1 MSEKFQIES
10 PFEPAGDQPQAID
23 ELCRGIEE
31 GQRNQ
36 VLLGVTGSGKT
47 FTMAKIIERCQ
58 RPALIMAPNKTL
70 AAQLYSEMKEFF
82 PHNQVE
88 YFVSYYDYYQP
99 EAYVPKTDTYI
110 EKDSA
115 INEQID
121 RMRNSATR
129 SILENRDV
137 IIVASVSCIYGL
149 GDVASYS
156 AMTLELKTGDEVEPQ
171 AVYQRLSELQ
181 YERNQLNFVRSTFRV
196 QGDTLDIFPA
206 HLEDRAWRISFFG
219 DEIESIYEF
228 DSLTGKK
235 TANLTQVVVYPAS
248 HYVTPRPAL
257 SQAISRIKQE
267 LQPQLAYFRENN
279 KLLEAQRLEQR
290 TRFDL
295 EMLETTGHCK
305 GIENYSR
312 YLTGRAPGEPPP
324 TLFEYLP
331 PDALLFIDESHISV
345 PQIGGMYRGDRNRK
359 STLAEYGWRLP
370 SCLDNRPLKLEEWDR
385 MRPQTI
391 FVSATPGNWEMEQ
404 SKGVFVE
411 QIIRPTG
418 LPDPVCVIRPVENQI
433 DDLMEECRKTIFKG
447 ERVLVTTLTKKMAED
462 LTEYLNENGIKVRY
476 MHSDIDTLER
486 IEIIRDLRLG
496 VFDVLV
502 GINLLREGLDI
513 PECSLV
519 AILDA
524 DKEGFLRSTRS
535 LIQTI
540 GRAARNVNSKVILYA
555 DKMTG
560 SIEEAIGETE
570 RRRNKQLQ
578 FNIEHGITPQT
589 VRKSISSTLSEMT
602 AADYIDDKAGAAGD
616 ARDIEKQIK
625 ELTKLMKEAAQ
636 NLEFEQAVV
645 YRDKIK
651 ALELLAMRTYDNS
664 IFVNGG

>member
-1 MSEKFQIES
+1 
-10 PFEPAGDQPQAID
+10 
-23 ELCRGIEE
+23 
-31 GQRNQ
+31 
-36 VLLGVTGSGKT
+36 
-47 FTMAKIIERCQ
+47 
-58 RPALIMAPNKTL
+58 
-70 AAQLYSEMKEFF
+70 
-82 PHNQVE
+82 
-88 YFVSYYDYYQP
+88 
-99 EAYVPKTDTYI
+99 
-110 EKDSA
+110 
-115 INEQID
+115 
-121 RMRNSATR
+121 MRNSATR

-235 TANLTQVVVYPAS
+235 TADLTQVVVYPAS

-433 DDLMEECRKTIFKG
+433 DDLMEECRKTILKG